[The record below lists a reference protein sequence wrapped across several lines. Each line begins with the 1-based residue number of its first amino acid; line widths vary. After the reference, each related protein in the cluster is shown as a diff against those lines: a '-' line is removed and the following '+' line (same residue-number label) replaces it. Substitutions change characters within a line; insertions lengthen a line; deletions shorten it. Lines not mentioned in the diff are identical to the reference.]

1 MSTMDGSSPPSSSKP
16 PWARLFELPP
26 YRTEDERLLATTL
39 QTLLWAGVIASSL
52 GILASLVMSFGP
64 IRAGVAGAGLLVEL
78 AALRL
83 VHTGRLRAAAWSYI
97 AIAMT
102 ATLML
107 VLGSGEGHRSTAFE
121 GTLVTAVLG
130 GLLLGWR
137 VGVGLGVAHVVLFT
151 AIFVAEQGGWLVP
164 ALFPASDAV
173 SWFIRVLMDA
183 VMLVALGVGLRRLQ
197 RARETLE
204 QRVAE
209 RTVELEQARDEAVRA
224 SRTKSEF
231 LANMSHEIRTPMNA
245 VIGMTGLLL
254 DTELDARQ
262 RSFTEVVRSSGEA
275 LLELINDIL
284 DFSKIEA
291 GELMLE
297 HAPMNIRECV
307 ANSVEVLALLA
318 ARKRVELL
326 AHVDADV
333 PVAVYGDSTRVQ
345 QTIANLVGN
354 AVKFTEQGE
363 VEVRVRRADEGLHVS
378 VRDTGIG
385 IPAAVI
391 PRLFGA
397 FTQADASTTRRFGGT
412 GLGLAICK
420 RLVQAMGGRIWM
432 QSEVGVGTTFHF
444 VIPAELAPSVR
455 PAYLEQEP
463 LALAGTRVLVV
474 DDNATNREI
483 LELQL
488 RSWGMVPVLAE
499 GGEEAL
505 ARLGEAQRAGESF
518 GCALLD
524 MQMPGVDGL
533 MLCERIRALP
543 AGATLPLVMLTSLGQ
558 LDPSPQ
564 MRELRAFLTK
574 PVRPSRLFD
583 VLLSIIRGVA
593 LERPITSSL
602 STISAAS
609 ALDIR
614 ILVAEDNVINQRVAR
629 LTLERL
635 GYRVELVSNGKEA
648 IEAIEQVGY
657 DIVFMDVH
665 MPELDGLEATRQI
678 RARTDLEQP
687 YIAAVTANATVQDRE
702 TCMAAGMDDYV
713 SKPFRPRDLR
723 RVLERYAASA
733 RGRASHD

>member
-1 MSTMDGSSPPSSSKP
+1 MEQAPPPANKP
-16 PWARLFELPP
+16 PWARLFALPP
-26 YRTEDERLLATTL
+26 YPSEDERLLATTL
-39 QTLLWAGVIASSL
+39 QTLIWAGVIVSVVA
-52 GILASLVMSFGP
+52 ILAAVVVSFGP
-64 IRAGVAGAGLLVEL
+64 IRTGLVGVALLLEL
-78 AALRL
+78 LALRL
-83 VHTGRLRAAAWSYI
+83 MHTGRLRAAAWIYV
-97 AIAMT
+97 ATTMT
-102 ATLML
+102 VTL
-107 VLGSGEGHRSTAFE
+107 VLVVGSGDGHRSTAFE

-137 VGVGLGVAHVVLFT
+137 AGVALGVVHGVLFT
-151 AIFVAEQGGWLVP
+151 AIFVAEQLGWLGP
-164 ALFPASDAV
+164 AWFPASDTV
-173 SWFIRVLMDA
+173 SWLIRVLMDA

-204 QRVAE
+204 QRVVA
-209 RTVELEQARDEAVRA
+209 RTAELEQARDEAVRA

-262 RSFTEVVRSSGEA
+262 RNFTEVVRSSGEA

-291 GELMLE
+291 GELTLE
-297 HAPMNIRECV
+297 RAPMSIRECV
-307 ANSVEVLALLA
+307 ASSVEVLALPA
-318 ARKRVELL
+318 ARKGVELL
-326 AHVDADV
+326 VQVDADV
-333 PVAVYGDSTRVQ
+333 PIAVHGDSTRVQ

-363 VEVRVRRADEGLHVS
+363 VVVRVRRTDDGLHVS

-420 RLVQAMGGRIWM
+420 RLVEAMGGRIWM
-432 QSEVGVGTTFHF
+432 ESELGVGSTFHF

-455 PAYLEQEP
+455 PAYLEPESR
-463 LALAGTRVLVV
+463 ALAGIRVLVV

-499 GGEEAL
+499 GGKEAL
-505 ARLGEAQRAGESF
+505 ARLDEAECAGDRF

-524 MQMPGVDGL
+524 MQMPGMDGL
-533 MLCERIRALP
+533 MLCARIRALP
-543 AGATLPLVMLTSLGQ
+543 TGASLPLVMLTSLGQ

-564 MRELRAFLTK
+564 VRQLQAYLTK
-574 PVRPSRLFD
+574 PVRTSRLFD
-583 VLLSIIRGVA
+583 VLLSIVRGVPV
-593 LERPITSSL
+593 ERRITSSFPAM
-602 STISAAS
+602 STTSAS
-609 ALDIR
+609 DIR

-635 GYRVELVSNGKEA
+635 GYRAELVSNGKEA
-648 IEAIEQVGY
+648 IEALEQVGY
-657 DIVFMDVH
+657 DVVFMDVH
-665 MPELDGLEATRQI
+665 MPELDGLEATRRI
-678 RARTDLEQP
+678 RARTDLQQP
-687 YIAAVTANATVQDRE
+687 YIAAITANATVEDRE
-702 TCMAAGMDDYV
+702 ICLSAGMDDYA

-723 RVLERYAASA
+723 QVLERYVASP
-733 RGRASHD
+733 RNRATR